1 MSISLDEQISE
12 ARKRA
17 EAFSLT
23 LEQARK
29 EVIFVPLLYLFVYAN
44 VSFVYQYLIL
54 TMPIMI

>member
-29 EVIFVPLLYLFVYAN
+29 EVIFVPLL
-44 VSFVYQYLIL
+44 
-54 TMPIMI
+54 